1 MEPIIVSAVFEPNPA
16 GAGGEVVLRVIAM
29 DAEPH
34 PAGQIVQSGEF
45 RVQVGGVW
53 YPLTYDPAERC
64 YRALLPT
71 GATSADQP
79 GGYFNAMVEAVN
91 DGGKTVSIDGHALPS
106 LRLVVKDLTAPELVL
121 TSPPEGYL
129 TTHAPQ
135 IMVEITDNA
144 SGVEPATVAAT
155 AEGGALPVE
164 TAEIPGGYRATVSPT
179 WDDGPHRVVISA
191 TDRDGNTGRLTLHYT
206 VDTVPPELCVWDH
219 RLVVDTE
226 TVTIRGTAQD
236 SAGAAVTVSAGK
248 WSTDTTPAADG
259 SWRAAVPLAVG
270 VNEIAVK
277 AWDGAGLTT
286 AWTGTV
292 VSLITDRT
300 TVDLTLAKDLLR
312 RIPAGTAT
320 AEELER
326 YNRGELRGSYD
337 FADLNRVGAA
347 VALLTPVLRA
357 QGYLVDTAPRTDW
370 AAGDVQTE
378 TPMGRYLADVRQIAE
393 ARQTLR
399 PVTLPETMGALTLA
413 GANRIE
419 LALVAADEVTPV
431 LKRSYIYAGEAMA
444 GEF

>member
-1 MEPIIVSAVFEPNPA
+1 MAIKQV
-16 GAGGEVVLRVIAM
+16 
-29 DAEPH
+29 
-34 PAGQIVQSGEF
+34 

-64 YRALLPT
+64 YRAALPT

-79 GGYFNAMVEAVN
+79 GGYFNATVEASN
-91 DGGKTVSIDGHALPS
+91 EGGKTVSIDGHALPS

-121 TSPPEGYL
+121 ASPPEGYL
-129 TTHAPQ
+129 TTHTPQ
-135 IMVEITDNA
+135 IVVEITDNA
-144 SGVEPATVAAT
+144 SGVDPATVTAT

-164 TAEIPGGYRATVSPT
+164 TAEIPGGCRATVFPT
-179 WDDGPHRVVISA
+179 WEDGPHRVEFSA

-206 VDTVPPELCVWDH
+206 VDTVPPVLRVWDH

-226 TVTIRGTAQD
+226 TVLIRGTAQD
-236 SAGAAVTVSAGK
+236 SAGAAVTVSAGD
-248 WSTDTTPAADG
+248 WSMDAAPAADG

-270 VNEIAVK
+270 VNEIAVN
-277 AWDGAGLTT
+277 ARDGAGLTT

-292 VSLITDRT
+292 IRLITDRT
-300 TVDLTLAKDLLR
+300 MVDLTQAKDLLR
-312 RIPAGTAT
+312 RIPAGAAT

-326 YNRGELRGSYD
+326 YNRGELRGTYD

-347 VALLTPVLRA
+347 VALLTPALRA

-370 AAGDVQTE
+370 TAGDAQTE
-378 TPMGRYLADVRQIAE
+378 TPMRRYLADVRQIAG

-399 PVTLPETMGALTLA
+399 PVALPETMGALTLA
-413 GANRIE
+413 GANSIE

-431 LKRSYIYAGEAMA
+431 LKKSYIYAGEAMA

>member
-1 MEPIIVSAVFEPNPA
+1 MAIKQV
-16 GAGGEVVLRVIAM
+16 
-29 DAEPH
+29 
-34 PAGQIVQSGEF
+34 

-79 GGYFNAMVEAVN
+79 EGYFNAMVEAVN

-144 SGVEPATVAAT
+144 SGVDPATVAAT

-164 TAEIPGGYRATVSPT
+164 TVEIPGGYRATVSPT

-292 VSLITDRT
+292 VRLITDRT
-300 TVDLTLAKDLLR
+300 MVDLTLAKDLLR

-378 TPMGRYLADVRQIAE
+378 TPMRRYLADVRQIAE

-399 PVTLPETMGALTLA
+399 PVALPETMGALTLA
-413 GANRIE
+413 GANSIE

>member
-1 MEPIIVSAVFEPNPA
+1 MAIKQV
-16 GAGGEVVLRVIAM
+16 
-29 DAEPH
+29 
-34 PAGQIVQSGEF
+34 

-53 YPLTYDPAERC
+53 YPLTYDPIERC
-64 YRALLPT
+64 YRAALPT

-79 GGYFNAMVEAVN
+79 GGYFNAVVEAVN
-91 DGGKTVSIDGHALPS
+91 DGGKIVSIDGHALPS

-144 SGVEPATVAAT
+144 SGVDPATVAAT
-155 AEGGALPVE
+155 AEGGALSVE

-277 AWDGAGLTT
+277 ARDGAGLTT

-292 VSLITDRT
+292 VRLITDRT